1 LTQNET
7 PEQRQPDASPS
18 VPLNGEIVGMESG
31 RIRVR
36 LETGVVGFLVVS
48 TEGEESLELG
58 QQGTFRVRSCN
69 ENAEPLLDLAEI
81 ENEEPP
87 RSFDHDV
94 SRLQDALNY
103 HHVPPVAREETASTM
118 DEQRIQDWL
127 TRVEQNLKKLRR
139 NRSSRL
145 NEELYTGS

>member
-1 LTQNET
+1 
-7 PEQRQPDASPS
+7 
-18 VPLNGEIVGMESG
+18 V
-31 RIRVR
+31 
-36 LETGVVGFLVVS
+36 
-48 TEGEESLELG
+48 G

-69 ENAEPLLDLAEI
+69 ENAEPLLDLVEI
-81 ENEEPP
+81 GSEAPP

-94 SRLQDALNY
+94 SRLQDALN
-103 HHVPPVAREETASTM
+103 HHHAAPIAREEPASTM

-127 TRVEQNLKKLRR
+127 NRVEQNLKKLRR